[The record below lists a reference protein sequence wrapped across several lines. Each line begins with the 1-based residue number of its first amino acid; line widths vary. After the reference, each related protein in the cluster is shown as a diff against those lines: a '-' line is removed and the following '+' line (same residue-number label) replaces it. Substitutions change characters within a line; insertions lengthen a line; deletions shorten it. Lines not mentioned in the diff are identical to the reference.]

1 MWIFDDP
8 ANVGWNATSGPDM
21 LGNGFGWGQQSHL
34 LAWINFVTGL
44 VPTEVFCRTQHSEVT
59 GADLSHS
66 ATIRCGDDCVIS
78 ISGTTAHQR
87 SASARRSTST
97 APKAQPMSP
106 SASMRSRR
114 STQCIDRMCPAI
126 PGPILP

>member
-1 MWIFDDP
+1 MKIFDDP

-78 ISGTTAHQR
+78 ISGTTLLPANAH
-87 SASARRSTST
+87 STPAVSKR
-97 APKAQPMSP
+97 AA
-106 SASMRSRR
+106 
-114 STQCIDRMCPAI
+114 IDIYGTEGAADVAVGLHAI
-126 PGPILP
+126 PTLDAMY